1 ALARAYRFRDR
12 LTEVDR
18 LRTAG
23 DYYVEGPGRDRGRGI
38 AAEEEGLRRFPEGSG
53 GYNNLALDL
62 QGRREDARAEALLTR
77 AIALDSS
84 NPLATSSLV
93 RTQLDLGRIDAAT
106 TTLATLRRRFP
117 NTPGM
122 YRLEPY
128 VFYATGEVDSSVA
141 SLNRLRASQYP
152 DLRAE
157 AATS

>member
-1 ALARAYRFRDR
+1 EAVALDTSFAAAWRILGLVYSNARLPRARQDTALARAYRFRDR

-53 GYNNLALDL
+53 GYNNLALDR
-62 QGRREDARAEALLTR
+62 QGRREYARAESLLTR

-122 YRLEPY
+122 
-128 VFYATGEVDSSVA
+128 
-141 SLNRLRASQYP
+141 
-152 DLRAE
+152 
-157 AATS
+157 